1 MIASSTAS
9 LVIAAKNV
17 AKDCGDQQGVNQLI
31 SLVTQCALSA
41 SQLIS
46 CTKVCASTLNSR
58 ECQDQIVDAAR
69 LVSRNV
75 DSVVDS
81 ANTCCQNDDLLN
93 ELNKCAQSV
102 HEIVD
107 QMVES
112 ARGSALANDSIDS
125 KHDESVDRIFNATDC
140 LYNSIGD
147 TNEMMKLARVLAQ
160 ATTELVN
167 SLKAEASVQSTSEQ
181 QKRLLNAAKLL
192 AESTSRIVEAA
203 KGCAANPQD
212 THLQN
217 VLLKAVEDL
226 RAATTAATGENLHL
240 KLIKKLSN
248 AAKQAASCATQ
259 TIAAVQVCAVQL
271 TESNSNATHQQL
283 IEQCKSVADYV
294 PKIVQGIR
302 NCIATPE
309 ARSAHLGLMHACDDF
324 VMPAQMMIGL
334 CKVVS
339 PTIVD
344 DIKAIQLRNCT
355 NQLSNALADLRGSL
369 SRVRETC
376 GFFEADAMAETIRHL
391 VHDIVQLKDS
401 SNLKPLPGET
411 VIIKLNSLINN

>member
-17 AKDCGDQQGVNQLI
+17 AKECGDQQGVNALI

-46 CTKVCASTLNSR
+46 CTKVCASTLSSR
-58 ECQDQIVDAAR
+58 ECQEQILEAAR

-75 DSVVDS
+75 DSVLEA
-81 ANTCCQNDDLLN
+81 ANTCCDSDTYLG
-93 ELNKCAQSV
+93 ELNKCAQAVHDTVEQMLESV
-102 HEIVD
+102 RAASFNHDAIDTRHE
-107 QMVES
+107 
-112 ARGSALANDSIDS
+112 
-125 KHDESVDRIFNATDC
+125 ESVDRIFNATDC

-147 TNEMMKLARVLAQ
+147 TTEMIKLARVLAQ
-160 ATTELVN
+160 ATTDLVN
-167 SLKAEASVQSTSEQ
+167 SLKQEASAQTTSEQ
-181 QKRLLNAAKLL
+181 QKRLLHAAKVL
-192 AESTSRIVEAA
+192 AEATSRIVEAA

-212 THLQN
+212 TQMQN

-226 RAATTAATGENLHL
+226 RAATTVAAGDNHHL

-271 TESNSNATHQQL
+271 TETSSNATHQQL

-324 VMPAQMMIGL
+324 VMPAQMMIAQ

-355 NQLSNALADLRGSL
+355 NQLSNALTDLRQSL

-391 VHDIVQLKDS
+391 VHELVQLKDS
-401 SNLKPLPGET
+401 ANLKPLPGET
-411 VIIKLNSLINN
+411 VIINLLKLPLI